1 MNKPKEISEK
11 EVKEI
16 ANGILDVLRPIVSK
30 ISDEKIP
37 KRFKKKDLKD
47 FGNSIKWLSEIGQ
60 MKSEI
65 DAQTLPVDFKTKKQF
80 QIMDTLLRGFFG
92 TDIENPSKL
101 MVDEGDPKILYARLL
116 KSETKAKEFQK
127 NIHDIYYKIGKLGKM
142 PQFEEFQQSLGIDT
156 FISHTQSA
164 ERFNKHAK
172 YLLKDRK
179 RFSKR
184 IVERHVD
191 IFKEVSGHLETLIII
206 LYGMNLIIQNKY
218 KSFKDIRNKYSI
230 GIMVR
235 ELKKLDLF
243 SPLINAYNPHIRNS
257 IHHSTYQLDVL
268 EKKIEFTDRKYTK
281 IMTFS
286 DFVNYVQEIGILG
299 MMLSRIEYELN
310 YLKFVE
316 YQKYRES
323 LFRN

>member
-1 MNKPKEISEK
+1 MSKPKEISEK

-184 IVERHVD
+184 IFERHVD

-206 LYGMNLIIQNKY
+206 LYGMSLIIQNKY

-230 GIMVR
+230 GTMIR

-243 SPLINAYNPHIRNS
+243 SPLIEMYNPHIRNS
-257 IHHSTYQLDVL
+257 IQHVTYQIDSP
-268 EKKIEFTDRKYTK
+268 EKKIEFTDRKYTM

-286 DFVNYVQEIGILG
+286 DFVNYVKEIGILG